1 MKIRIIAFA
10 IMLGILSCNTNDK
23 KATDN
28 GSKGNN
34 ATTSESNA
42 DQKKSLNEQSRAC
55 IALMNTLE
63 EELNAANAS
72 KDTQAAAAI
81 QLRIDSAAEEN
92 VKIGQKI
99 MALEN
104 K

>member
-1 MKIRIIAFA
+1 MKIRNIALA
-10 IMLGILSCNTNDK
+10 IMLGIISCNTHDK

-28 GSKGNN
+28 GSNGNN
-34 ATTSESNA
+34 ATSESAA
-42 DQKKSLNEQSRAC
+42 DQKKVLNEQSRAC
-55 IALMNTLE
+55 IALMNSLE

-72 KDTQAAAAI
+72 QDTQSAAAI